1 MIIFIIMFLT
11 TKTALFMYVI
21 YIYRIYLRSAFLAVV
36 FEKLLRPTPKFEDLG
51 PEAFGLPKDTPW
63 PPDASLRKKGPFDY
77 GHWDKIVE
85 DVERQEKV
93 LERYEAL
100 QKSPKYEY
108 RDGQKM
114 QVIY

>member
-1 MIIFIIMFLT
+1 MI
-11 TKTALFMYVI
+11 
-21 YIYRIYLRSAFLAVV
+21 RIPW
-36 FEKLLRPTPKFEDLG
+36 RPTPKFEDLG
-51 PEAFGLPKDTPW
+51 PEAFGLPADTPW

-93 LERYEAL
+93 LERYEHL
-100 QKSPKYEY
+100 QKNPKYEY